1 MSEAAGRE
9 KSTVDRRRHNAAR
22 TTDGLFKVFFVA
34 RRNRR
39 KTYVDWADPSV
50 AGRLVDDPEAT
61 AIALGQLLDLRR
73 GLDGQGV
80 GYLALDTEASTFVDV
95 RIREGHERDLEADER
110 DRSVETILDLANE
123 GGPS

>member
-73 GLDGQGV
+73 GPDGQGV
-80 GYLALDTEASTFVDV
+80 GYLALETGSSTFVDV
-95 RIREGHERDLEADER
+95 RVRDGHERALEAAER
-110 DRSVETILDLANE
+110 DRLQTTVLELANE